1 MNSNID
7 VDTALED
14 EIIQLVRAPK
24 NISDVV
30 SNLNETDIHTQ
41 AHKYRTMMHQEAEDL
56 VSQLRHR
63 ANMMRI
69 RAEEFDVIADNL
81 EKFSR
86 ELGGK
91 VNTFSETFDNTKDIL
106 QAHAHINPT
115 KVETGIT
122 TTIKY

>member
-1 MNSNID
+1 MHIPTMDSE
-7 VDTALED
+7 LED
-14 EIIQLVRAPK
+14 GITELVHKPRASMVEV
-24 NISDVV
+24 I
-30 SNLNETDIHTQ
+30 SNLQETDIHTQ

-56 VSQLRHR
+56 VNQLRHR
-63 ANMMRI
+63 ADMMRI

-115 KVETGIT
+115 KVETEVK